1 MKGIEEPEGDR
12 IEEELIV
19 SDSSGHVLL
28 LEDLVVI
35 DTELEVGGT
44 VPKGGEITQNLLIE
58 TSPEVLLGGLCVLVE
73 T

>member
-19 SDSSGHVLL
+19 SDSRGHVLL

-44 VPKGGEITQNLLIE
+44 VPKG
-58 TSPEVLLGGLCVLVE
+58 VR
-73 T
+73 